1 MSRRSLTHLHE
12 EVEVAEV
19 VVTAGRGVAPHDV
32 LAIDLGRDGDVLA
45 NGQPEHIFGV
55 GERETVAAR
64 RRTDG
69 IEYELTRVTVP
80 LLGDGLN
87 SHSGVGRDDN
97 LLREGELLPDLG
109 VEHRL
114 PLYATAGGQAS
125 VMREAGRR
133 GMPETRTAP
142 AKLHVDERA
151 RKKSKRK
158 RDELGVLAAED
169 VYHLCLRVDVVCR
182 FLGEAVEDEVRDVN
196 APCVKLRLDE
206 LGEGEEQS
214 KGANE
219 GGNVGNLVAVGHGQR
234 VAGVR
239 PLWWGKTWA
248 REGYANGMGRAAL
261 VLGPPRPFGALCT
274 TLRTLRGCALYSSS
288 IAADSS

>member
-1 MSRRSLTHLHE
+1 MSSHVSRCPSSEIGCTHIAVLGEMTIFSVRGNSFQTWGSSTGFRSMQQQECRRQSWDRP
-12 EVEVAEV
+12 V
-19 VVTAGRGVAPHDV
+19 GV
-32 LAIDLGRDGDVLA
+32 RD
-45 NGQPEHIFGV
+45 E
-55 GERETVAAR
+55 
-64 RRTDG
+64 
-69 IEYELTRVTVP
+69 
-80 LLGDGLN
+80 
-87 SHSGVGRDDN
+87 
-97 LLREGELLPDLG
+97 
-109 VEHRL
+109 
-114 PLYATAGGQAS
+114 
-125 VMREAGRR
+125 
-133 GMPETRTAP
+133 MPETRTAP

-151 RKKSKRK
+151 RKERKRK

-169 VYHLCLRVDVVCR
+169 VYHLCPRVDVVCR
-182 FLGEAVEDEVRDVN
+182 FLGEAVEDDVRDVD

-214 KGANE
+214 EGANE

>member
-69 IEYELTRVTVP
+69 LGYELTRVTVP

-97 LLREGELLPDLG
+97 LLLEGELLPDLG

-114 PLYATAGGQAS
+114 PLYATAGVQAS
-125 VMREAGRR
+125 VMGQAGRR
-133 GMPETRTAP
+133 
-142 AKLHVDERA
+142 
-151 RKKSKRK
+151 
-158 RDELGVLAAED
+158 
-169 VYHLCLRVDVVCR
+169 
-182 FLGEAVEDEVRDVN
+182 
-196 APCVKLRLDE
+196 
-206 LGEGEEQS
+206 EG
-214 KGANE
+214 
-219 GGNVGNLVAVGHGQR
+219 
-234 VAGVR
+234 
-239 PLWWGKTWA
+239 
-248 REGYANGMGRAAL
+248 
-261 VLGPPRPFGALCT
+261 
-274 TLRTLRGCALYSSS
+274 
-288 IAADSS
+288 